1 MGGGPKKAKQKT
13 NPIQILNKKQP
24 TNQLMNSFVSKQ
36 NWPSPQGLSLAS
48 IALAFAMPRLPFFG
62 LGT

>member
-1 MGGGPKKAKQKT
+1 MLPQ
-13 NPIQILNKKQP
+13 PSLRPEDEMIQILNKKQP